1 MKRIVGISIVLLS
14 FCTTTILAQPGAGV
28 VKSQQ
33 TVLTI
38 DGETVSLEE
47 FETIFKNNNRDSV
60 ITPAS
65 LDEYMKLYINFRLKV
80 AEAKKLGLDTVAKFK
95 NELAGYRTQL
105 ARPYLVDA
113 SMLDGLVQEGYNRL
127 KEEVHGYHIL
137 VKCDPSA
144 APSDTA
150 RAYQKILQLRNEVLA
165 GKTSF
170 EEIAKRSSEDPSA
183 KDNGGDLGYF
193 TAFQMVYPFETAA
206 YQTKK
211 GEVSMPV
218 RTKYGF
224 HIVKVTDRRP
234 ARGEIRVSHIMVR
247 DKSEDTNYSKSKID
261 EVYNKLKAGE
271 KTFEELAGQYSEDG
285 SSAKKGG
292 ELPWFGINKM
302 VMEFEDSS
310 FALKHNGDISKPF
323 RTSYGWHIVK
333 RLDYKP
339 LASYEQLE
347 KEIRGKVQKDSR
359 AEKTKNAFLNKLKS
373 EYSYAQNDVLLEKLI
388 AAADSNVFNGQWKP
402 KKKLTKGSLITLNG
416 QTIKGSDFVQYL
428 NKKKSNRTKISP
440 FDYVSNEFKNFS
452 NEQVLKFEDSQLES
466 KYPAFRMLMNEYRDG
481 ILLFELTDQK
491 VWSKAVKDTAGL
503 RVFHEQRKNNYM
515 WPDRAQIAV
524 FTCEN
529 ANYSK
534 TVREMLTSG
543 DYPIE
548 AIESEV
554 NGDELPHVLYDTG
567 IYSEEDRP
575 LLKMMDWK
583 GNGKMNDKD
592 LDVNGKFVVIKVIDF
607 IPAGPKKL
615 TEARGVITSDY
626 QNYLEESWIESL
638 KKDKEGK
645 IIINKEILYSI
656 H

>member
-28 VKSQQ
+28 AKSQQ

-47 FETIFKNNNRDSV
+47 FETIFKKNNRDSV

-224 HIVKVTDRRP
+224 HIVKVTDRRA
-234 ARGEIRVSHIMVR
+234 ARGEIRVAHIMVR

-359 AEKTKNAFLNKLKS
+359 AEKTKNAFLNKLKT
-373 EYSYAQNDVLLEKLI
+373 EYGYAQNDVLLEKLI

-402 KKKLTKGSLITLNG
+402 KKKLTKGSLITLNS

-428 NKKKSNRTKISP
+428 NKKKSNRNKVSP

-503 RVFHEQRKNNYM
+503 RVFHEQRKNNYL

-534 TVREMLTSG
+534 TVREMLSSG

-548 AIESEV
+548 AIESEI
-554 NGDELPHVLYDTG
+554 NLDNQQHVMYDTG

-615 TEARGVITSDY
+615 TEARGLITSDY

>member
-1 MKRIVGISIVLLS
+1 MKSIIGVSIFLLS
-14 FCTTTILAQPGAGV
+14 FCTTTLWAQPGTITA
-28 VKSQQ
+28 KSNL
-33 TVLTI
+33 TILTI
-38 DGETVSLEE
+38 DGEEISLEE
-47 FETIFKNNNRDSV
+47 FETIFKKNNRDSV
-60 ITPAS
+60 ITQAS

-127 KEEVHGYHIL
+127 KEEIHGYHIL

-150 RAYQKILQLRNEVLA
+150 RAYQKILQLRNEVIS
-165 GKTSF
+165 GKSTF
-170 EEIAKRSSEDPSA
+170 DEIAKRSSEDPSA

-206 YQTKK
+206 YQTQK

-218 RTKYGF
+218 RTKYGY

-234 ARGEIRVSHIMVR
+234 ARGEIRVAHIMFR
-247 DKSEDTNYSKSKID
+247 DKQDDANYSKNKIE
-261 EVYNKLKAGE
+261 EVYTKLKGGE
-271 KTFEELAGQYSEDG
+271 KTFEELAGLYSEDG
-285 SSAKKGG
+285 SSNKKGG

-310 FALKHNGDISKPF
+310 FALKHNGDVSKPF

-359 AEKTKNAFLNKLKS
+359 AEKTKNSFLNKLKA
-373 EYSYAQNDVLLEKLI
+373 EYGYTQNDILLDKLI
-388 AAADSNVFNGQWKP
+388 ASADSNVFNGQWKP
-402 KKKLTKGSLITLNG
+402 KKKLTKGVLISLNN
-416 QTIKGSDFVQYL
+416 QSVKAMDFVQYI
-428 NKKKSNRTKISP
+428 NKKKSNRNKISP
-440 FDYVSNEFKNFS
+440 FDFVSNDFKNFS
-452 NEQVLKFEDSQLES
+452 NEQVLKFEDSQLEA

-503 RVFHEQRKNNYM
+503 RAFHELRKNNYM

-529 ANYSK
+529 SNYSK
-534 TVREMLTSG
+534 TVREMLESG
-543 DYPIE
+543 EYPIE
-548 AIESEV
+548 SIESEI
-554 NGDELPHVLYDTG
+554 NADNLAHVMYDTG

-583 GNGKMNDKD
+583 GNGKMNAQDI
-592 LDVNGKFVVIKVIDF
+592 DVNGKFAVVKVIDF

-626 QNYLEESWIESL
+626 QNYLEESWIDSL
-638 KKDKEGK
+638 KKEKEGK
-645 IIINKEILYSI
+645 IVINKDLLYSI

>member
-47 FETIFKNNNRDSV
+47 FETIFKKNNRDSV
-60 ITPAS
+60 ITPAA

-261 EVYNKLKAGE
+261 EVYNKLTAGE

>member
-1 MKRIVGISIVLLS
+1 MKRIIGVSIFLLS
-14 FCTTTILAQPGAGV
+14 FCTTSLWAQPGTTTA
-28 VKSQQ
+28 KSNQ
-33 TVLTI
+33 TILTI
-38 DGETVSLEE
+38 DGEEISLEE
-47 FETIFKNNNRDSV
+47 FETIFKKNNRDSI
-60 ITPAS
+60 ITQAS

-127 KEEVHGYHIL
+127 KEEIHGYHIL

-150 RAYQKILQLRNEVLA
+150 RAYQKILQLRNEVIA
-165 GKTSF
+165 GKSTF
-170 EEIAKRSSEDPSA
+170 DEIAKRSSEDPSA

-193 TAFQMVYPFETAA
+193 TAFQMVYPFESAA

-218 RTKYGF
+218 RTKYGY

-234 ARGEIRVSHIMVR
+234 ARGEIRVAHIMFR
-247 DKSEDTNYSKSKID
+247 DKQDDANYSKNKIE
-261 EVYNKLKAGE
+261 EVYAKLNNGE
-271 KTFEELAGQYSEDG
+271 KTFEELAGLYSEDG
-285 SSAKKGG
+285 SSNKKGG

-302 VMEFEDSS
+302 VTEFEDSS
-310 FALKHNGDISKPF
+310 FALKHNGDVSKPF

-339 LASYEQLE
+339 LAGYEQLE

-359 AEKTKNAFLNKLKS
+359 AEKTKNAFLNKLKAD
-373 EYSYAQNDVLLEKLI
+373 YGYTQNDVLLDKLI
-388 AAADSNVFNGQWKP
+388 ASADSNVFNGEWKP
-402 KKKLTKGSLITLNG
+402 KKKLTKGVLITLNN
-416 QTIKGSDFVQYL
+416 QTVKGSDFVQYI
-428 NKKKSNRTKISP
+428 NKKKSNRNKISP
-440 FDYVSNEFKNFS
+440 FDFVSNEFKNFS
-452 NEQVLKFEDSQLES
+452 NEQVMKFEDSQLEA

-503 RVFHEQRKNNYM
+503 RAFHELRKNNYM
-515 WPDRAQIAV
+515 WSDRAQIAV

-529 ANYSK
+529 SNYSK
-534 TVREMLTSG
+534 TVREMLASG
-543 DYPIE
+543 EYPIE
-548 AIESEV
+548 SIESEINV
-554 NGDELPHVLYDTG
+554 DNQPHVTYDTG
-567 IYSEEDRP
+567 IYAEEDRP

-583 GNGKMNDKD
+583 GNGKINDKD
-592 LDVNGKFVVIKVIDF
+592 IDVNGKFVVVKVIDF

-638 KKDKEGK
+638 KKEKEGK
-645 IIINKEILYSI
+645 ININKDLLYSI
-656 H
+656 R

>member
-14 FCTTTILAQPGAGV
+14 FFTTNIWAQPGTNDA
-28 VKSQQ
+28 KKNQ

-47 FETIFKNNNRDSV
+47 FETIFKKNNRDSA
-60 ITPAS
+60 ITQAS

-150 RAYQKILQLRNEVLA
+150 RAYQKILQLRNEVIA
-165 GKTSF
+165 GKSTF

-193 TAFQMVYPFETAA
+193 TAFQMVYPFESAA

-218 RTKYGF
+218 RTKYGY

-234 ARGEIRVSHIMVR
+234 ARGEIRVAHIMIR
-247 DKSEDTNYSKSKID
+247 DKHDDANYSKTKID
-261 EVYNKLKAGE
+261 EVYTKVKAGE

-373 EYSYAQNDVLLEKLI
+373 EYHYTQNDILLDKLI
-388 AAADSNVFNGQWKP
+388 AAADSNVFNGKWKP
-402 KKKLTKGSLITLNG
+402 KKKLTKGNLITLNN
-416 QTIKGSDFVQYL
+416 QSIKGSEFVQYL
-428 NKKKSNRTKISP
+428 NRKKSNRSKVSP

-503 RVFHEQRKNNYM
+503 RAFHETRKNNYL

-534 TVREMLTSG
+534 TVREMLQSG
-543 DYPIE
+543 EYPIE
-548 AIESEV
+548 SIESEINV
-554 NGDELPHVLYDTG
+554 DNLPHVMYDTG

-583 GNGKMNDKD
+583 GNGKINDKD
-592 LDVNGKFVVIKVIDF
+592 LDVNGKLAVVKVIDF

-638 KKDKEGK
+638 KKEKEGK

>member
-28 VKSQQ
+28 AKSQQ

-47 FETIFKNNNRDSV
+47 FETIFKKNNRDSV

-224 HIVKVTDRRP
+224 HIVKVTDRRA
-234 ARGEIRVSHIMVR
+234 ARGEIRVAHIMVR

-359 AEKTKNAFLNKLKS
+359 AEKTKNAFLNKLKT
-373 EYSYAQNDVLLEKLI
+373 EYGYAQNDVLLEKLI

-402 KKKLTKGSLITLNG
+402 KKKLTKGSLITLNS

-428 NKKKSNRTKISP
+428 NKKKSNRNKVSP

-548 AIESEV
+548 AIESEI
-554 NGDELPHVLYDTG
+554 NLDNQQHVMYDTG

>member
-47 FETIFKNNNRDSV
+47 FETIFKKNNRDSV
-60 ITPAS
+60 ITPAA

-234 ARGEIRVSHIMVR
+234 ARGEIRVAHIMVR

-373 EYSYAQNDVLLEKLI
+373 EYNYAQNDVLLEKLI

-402 KKKLTKGSLITLNG
+402 KKKLTKGSLITLNS

>member
-47 FETIFKNNNRDSV
+47 FETIFKKNNRDSV
-60 ITPAS
+60 ITPAA

-234 ARGEIRVSHIMVR
+234 ARGEIRVAHIMVR

-402 KKKLTKGSLITLNG
+402 KKKLTKGSLITLNS

>member
-14 FCTTTILAQPGAGV
+14 FFTTNIWAQPGTNDA
-28 VKSQQ
+28 KKNQ

-47 FETIFKNNNRDSV
+47 FETIFKKNNRDSA
-60 ITPAS
+60 ITQAS

-150 RAYQKILQLRNEVLA
+150 RAYQKILQLRNEVIA
-165 GKTSF
+165 GKSTF
-170 EEIAKRSSEDPSA
+170 GEIAKRSSEDPSA

-193 TAFQMVYPFETAA
+193 TAFQMVYPFESAA

-218 RTKYGF
+218 RTKYGY

-234 ARGEIRVSHIMVR
+234 ARGEIRVAHIMIR
-247 DKSEDTNYSKSKID
+247 DKQDDANYSRTKID
-261 EVYNKLKAGE
+261 EVYTKIKAGE

-373 EYSYAQNDVLLEKLI
+373 EYHYTQNDILLDKLI
-388 AAADSNVFNGQWKP
+388 AAADSNVFNGKWKP
-402 KKKLTKGSLITLNG
+402 KKKLTKGNLITLNN
-416 QTIKGSDFVQYL
+416 QSIKGSEFVQYL
-428 NKKKSNRTKISP
+428 NRKKSNRSKVSP

-503 RVFHEQRKNNYM
+503 RAFHETRKNNYL

-534 TVREMLTSG
+534 TVREMLQSG
-543 DYPIE
+543 EYPIE
-548 AIESEV
+548 SIESEINV
-554 NGDELPHVLYDTG
+554 DNLPHVMYDTG

-583 GNGKMNDKD
+583 GNGKINDKD
-592 LDVNGKFVVIKVIDF
+592 LDVNGKLAVVKVIDF

-638 KKDKEGK
+638 KKEKEGK